1 MFGIPS
7 GLNTLANASLDSG
20 VLSFTL
26 YGDDR
31 QQLHWRAAESQFPE
45 YDPETAQVAVCCP
58 SYGLDLVH
66 CGELLR
72 VPIG

>member
-1 MFGIPS
+1 MLPLILVSCHSLYMATTGNNCIGEQPK
-7 GLNTLANASLDSG
+7 ANS
-20 VLSFTL
+20 
-26 YGDDR
+26 
-31 QQLHWRAAESQFPE
+31 WNMI
-45 YDPETAQVAVCCP
+45 PETAQVAVCCP